1 MNRTKFL
8 WALKF
13 PAETFMSEIG
23 KESKFTHITSVCI
36 LALFYSV
43 LPRHIWCALLPN
55 MLK

>member
-23 KESKFTHITSVCI
+23 KESKFTRITSVCI
-36 LALFYSV
+36 LVLFYSFTTKAYLV
-43 LPRHIWCALLPN
+43 CSIA
-55 MLK
+55 